1 MEVGGGLSVHTW
13 ITLII
18 LTNIVNMRLNVFV
31 LTHLEQSSRAS
42 DGDQSV
48 SEI

>member
-13 ITLII
+13 ITL
-18 LTNIVNMRLNVFV
+18 TNIVTNIRLNVFV

>member
-13 ITLII
+13 ITSLLANIV
-18 LTNIVNMRLNVFV
+18 TNIRLSV
-31 LTHLEQSSRAS
+31 LTHREQSSPAS

>member
-13 ITLII
+13 ITININII
-18 LTNIVNMRLNVFV
+18 SNIVTNIRLNV
-31 LTHLEQSSRAS
+31 THLEQSSLAS